1 MTAVLAAPVVARA
14 TDVRPAVGH
23 RAPDFTLPDL
33 ESRPVQLSQVLRDK
47 AVLLNFWA
55 TWCPPCRREMPT
67 MERAYRDYRQRGL
80 EILAIS
86 MDAGDQRTVTE
97 MVGRFMREF
106 TLSFPAL
113 LDLDGEVVRAYRLR
127 GLPTT
132 VLIDRT
138 GTIRAVEIGLRD
150 WSSPE
155 SRKQLEALLP

>member
-1 MTAVLAAPVVARA
+1 
-14 TDVRPAVGH
+14 
-23 RAPDFTLPDL
+23 
-33 ESRPVQLSQVLRDK
+33 
-47 AVLLNFWA
+47 
-55 TWCPPCRREMPT
+55 

-113 LDLDGEVVRAYRLR
+113 LDLDGEVVRAYQLR